1 MTRHKVRDRI
11 VGEFAR
17 RVLEKYKGLVKSI
30 FLVGSAV
37 KGELS
42 PMSDID
48 VVVIL
53 DDASCALTEEE
64 IIKITDDL
72 EKIAE
77 GITEAWNK
85 IKIGEKKKM
94 VRLHVLFYLLT
105 EFWDRARIG
114 HPIVYN
120 FIKEG
125 VPIYDSGFFIP
136 VKRLLEMG
144 RLSMTK
150 EAIEK
155 CMEISSRN
163 LAKAKTIKILML
175 AENCYS
181 AMLNAAQAVLA
192 GMNIPPPAPREAY
205 DYVKDFLVKTGL
217 LEDKY
222 AE

>member
-85 IKIGEKKKM
+85 IKIGEKKKNGSSPCT
-94 VRLHVLFYLLT
+94 FLL
-105 EFWDRARIG
+105 
-114 HPIVYN
+114 
-120 FIKEG
+120 
-125 VPIYDSGFFIP
+125 
-136 VKRLLEMG
+136 
-144 RLSMTK
+144 
-150 EAIEK
+150 
-155 CMEISSRN
+155 
-163 LAKAKTIKILML
+163 
-175 AENCYS
+175 
-181 AMLNAAQAVLA
+181 
-192 GMNIPPPAPREAY
+192 AY
-205 DYVKDFLVKTGL
+205 
-217 LEDKY
+217 
-222 AE
+222 